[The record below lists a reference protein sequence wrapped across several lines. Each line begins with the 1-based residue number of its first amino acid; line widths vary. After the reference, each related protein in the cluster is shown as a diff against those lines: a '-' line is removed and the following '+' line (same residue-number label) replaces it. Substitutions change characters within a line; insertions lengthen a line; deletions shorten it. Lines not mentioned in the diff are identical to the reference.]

1 MDFGA
6 LPPEINSG
14 RMYTGPG
21 SGPMLA
27 AAAAWDALAAN
38 LHSAAAAHGAV
49 VAGLTG
55 GPWLG
60 PASASMAAAAAP
72 YAAWLTATATQAE
85 QVAAQA
91 KAAVVAYEAAFAMTV
106 PPPVIEA
113 NRSLL
118 MSLIATN
125 FLGQNTPAI
134 AATEAQY
141 LQMWAQDAAAMYG
154 YAATSAHAAT
164 LTPFAP
170 PPITT
175 NPAGLGAQ
183 AAAVGHTVGTSSAAH
198 ASSIMSA
205 VPGAL
210 QSLAAPAP
218 ADPPAA
224 PSPLSLLSLLSIPS
238 ATASTTST
246 AASSTSAPASFLSA
260 AVASRNIALQEQRE
274 RSEAAEGII
283 RGGVP
288 GAPFLPPPP
297 FPEGP
302 AGAGFKTTPPVSASI
317 GQASSLGALSV
328 PRGWATA
335 APAIRA
341 AALAVPFTSTAAA
354 PAAMPGNPG
363 SLVSGMALAGM
374 AGSAIGNTVSP
385 ARQQRTPTMAPTTRV
400 EPQPPGNPAPAISAE
415 LRELALAVLRES
427 GDLTDEEFT
436 EKQRLSGV
444 RTPRRPL

>member
-14 RMYTGPG
+14 RMYSGPG

-38 LHSAAAAHGAV
+38 LHSAADAHGAV

-85 QVAAQA
+85 QVATQA

-154 YAATSAHAAT
+154 YAAASAHAAT

-183 AAAVGHTVGTSSAAH
+183 AAAVGHPVGTSSAAH
-198 ASSIMSA
+198 ASSLMSA
-205 VPGAL
+205 VSGAL
-210 QSLAAPAP
+210 QSLAAPTA
-218 ADPPAA
+218 ADPPSA

-246 AASSTSAPASFLSA
+246 AASSTSAPASFLST

-288 GAPFLPPPP
+288 GGPFPPPP
-297 FPEGP
+297 PLPEGP

-341 AALAVPFTSTAAA
+341 AALALPFTSTAAGSAVMA
-354 PAAMPGNPG
+354 PEGI
-363 SLVSGMALAGM
+363 VSGTALAGM

-385 ARQQRTPTMAPTTRV
+385 ARQQRAPTMAPATRV
-400 EPQPPGNPAPAISAE
+400 EPQTPGNPATAISAE
-415 LRELALAVLRES
+415 LRDLALAVLRES

-444 RTPRRPL
+444 TTPRRQL